1 MLGQA
6 CFYAAHDLVKSRQ
19 FCPFCLGFICK
30 GSMLPVALCVSEC
43 AYMQTGFFNWCGL
56 RLLWW
61 ERGASMHKHQQG
73 LYGSHSRVDMN
84 HNARG
89 WPQRMQGHSYPCRK
103 LCRGIRATGRLGLE
117 GLDAGLLMGK
127 RE

>member
-1 MLGQA
+1 
-6 CFYAAHDLVKSRQ
+6 
-19 FCPFCLGFICK
+19 
-30 GSMLPVALCVSEC
+30 
-43 AYMQTGFFNWCGL
+43 
-56 RLLWW
+56 
-61 ERGASMHKHQQG
+61 MHKHQQG

-103 LCRGIRATGRLGLE
+103 LCRGIRATGRLVSE

-127 RE
+127 RK